1 MRRALLASAG
11 TVVGLVALLG
21 YKSAGSVNLQK
32 VALGTTTPS
41 PGSPS
46 PGSRSPGSAG
56 PGSTGTAPPT
66 TATTPTTGPPSST
79 GKPSAPAAGTTAPS
93 TTTAPSPTGTYT
105 GQDVQY
111 NYGDI
116 QLAVN
121 LKAGKIASISVVR
134 NGAIDGRSQMIN
146 SYAVPV
152 LEQEAVAA
160 QGLNFYAVSGATF
173 TSDAFAQSLQS
184 ALQQAGK

>member
-11 TVVGLVALLG
+11 TVVGLAALLG
-21 YKSAGSVNLQK
+21 YKSTGSVNFQK
-32 VALGTTTPS
+32 VAVGTTTPS

-46 PGSRSPGSAG
+46 PG
-56 PGSTGTAPPT
+56 TGTAPPT
-66 TATTPTTGPPSST
+66 TATTPTTGAPSST
-79 GKPSAPAAGTTAPS
+79 GKPSAPAAGPTAPT

-121 LKAGKIASISVVR
+121 LKAGRISSISVVR
-134 NGAIDGRSQMIN
+134 NGAIDGRSQTIN
-146 SYAVPV
+146 SYAVPI